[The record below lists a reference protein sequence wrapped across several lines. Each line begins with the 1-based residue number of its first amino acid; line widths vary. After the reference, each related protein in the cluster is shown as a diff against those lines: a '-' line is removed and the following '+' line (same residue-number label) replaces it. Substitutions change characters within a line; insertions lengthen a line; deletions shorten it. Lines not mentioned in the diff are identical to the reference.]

1 MINSQLANA
10 LHTNEIVRAL
20 LVMDRRT
27 LPTDKHRVEASE
39 SMLKD
44 SNLLESDFYPITGLL
59 VVEGFADEVKK
70 LVESPHVSTASLLT
84 C

>member
-20 LVMDRRT
+20 LVMDRRD
-27 LPTDKHRVEASE
+27 LPSDKQRTEAANI
-39 SMLKD
+39 MLKD
-44 SNLLESDFYPITGLL
+44 SNLLESDFYPITGLI
-59 VVEGFADEVKK
+59 VVEGFAEEVKK
-70 LVESPHVSTASLLT
+70 LVESPYISTASLLA

>member
-27 LPTDKHRVEASE
+27 LPSDKHRAKAADA
-39 SMLKD
+39 MLKD
-44 SNLLESDFYPITGLL
+44 SNLLENDFYPITGLL
-59 VVEGFADEVKK
+59 VIEGFADEVKK
-70 LVESPHVSTASLLT
+70 LVESPYVATASLLT